1 MEKIKTKKP
10 VVIHNLVKIKA
21 LLFLSMRQQTE
32 KRVAT
37 ARQIAIATGGN
48 ADSLYVLLQRWNRW
62 GLVDCIPS
70 TPYAYMITEEGLRYL
85 LKIDNWFFSGYYSKK
100 RKRRVQGYRGKVE
113 ALKLEIAIASRAAFW
128 WRYTGQRTNSRD
140 EDNNRGLVYYIEAP
154 FQKAKDFS
162 KVEHSEGR
170 GVIWPK
176 DRLLVVKCGNALDAD
191 QAVIAWGF
199 DRGRDLAQ
207 AIIDAKIGLVWAK
220 DV

>member
-1 MEKIKTKKP
+1 MEKTKTKRP
-10 VVIHNLVKIKA
+10 VVIHNLVKIKT
-21 LLFLSMRQQTE
+21 LLFLSMRRETD
-32 KRVAT
+32 RGGAY
-37 ARQIAIATGGN
+37 AREIAIATGGN
-48 ADSLYVLLQRWNRW
+48 ADSLYVLLQRWCRW
-62 GLVDCIPS
+62 GLVSYIPS
-70 TPYAYMITEEGLRYL
+70 LPYCYMIADEGLRYL
-85 LKIDNWFFSGYYSKK
+85 SKIDKWFFSGYYSKK
-100 RKRRVQGYRGKVE
+100 RKKRVPGYRGKVGV
-113 ALKLEIAIASRAAFW
+113 LKLEIAVASKAVFW
-128 WRYTGQRTNSRD
+128 WRYTGQRTDSRD
-140 EDNNRGLVYYIEAP
+140 EDSNRGLVYFIEAP

-207 AIIDAKIGLVWAK
+207 AIIDANIGLVWAK